1 MKHLPLKFGML
12 STALLIGILISLQSV
27 RGQQTHTHHT
37 PVSVTVNKDSS
48 KTSNTDKNI
57 SKTFDKKNS
66 LKTSKTEKKNYF
78 GRQLAPIVEGK
89 RTIWEYELVISE
101 TEHKLQNGAMYKV
114 WAYNGQVPAPTIVAR
129 EGDWVRITLI
139 NETSV
144 NHTIHSHG
152 LYVPQRMDGV
162 PHDHGQQQHKP
173 DDPAMKDEFMPR
185 PVAPGES
192 FTYEY
197 IARPAGTHW
206 YHCHINTNEH
216 LNRGMAGALIV
227 LPRADEPKVDQ
238 DLIMLLQEWNS
249 RYAQDGQPGNPKELN
264 DYDFF
269 TINGKSFPETQSVQT
284 ELGKILRIRLINA
297 GALPHSIHLHGHSFL
312 VTHKDGFPLAEPA
325 EMDTVLIGPGE
336 RVDIII
342 LANNPGEWPLHCHTA
357 AHQTNNGLYPGGMMT
372 HLKIGTISSP
382 KDGDGPIGKDLK
394 SVRAAWRNSAR
405 KYLGIVP

>member
-1 MKHLPLKFGML
+1 MKLLIFKYRTLYSF
-12 STALLIGILISLQSV
+12 LLIGLSICIALTVAHGQHIHDAVKNSTDSKLTKSNLNKSDPKTPNAAKESYF
-27 RGQQTHTHHT
+27 GQQIS
-37 PVSVTVNKDSS
+37 PV
-48 KTSNTDKNI
+48 I
-57 SKTFDKKNS
+57 
-66 LKTSKTEKKNYF
+66 
-78 GRQLAPIVEGK
+78 EGK
-89 RTIWEYELVISE
+89 RTIWQYELIISE

-114 WAYNGQVPAPTIVAR
+114 WAYSGQVPAPTLVAR
-129 EGDWVRITLI
+129 EGDWVRIRLI

-162 PHDHGQQQHKP
+162 PHDHGNDQQNHNN
-173 DDPAMKDEFMPR
+173 PAASKDEFMPR

-227 LPRADEPKVDQ
+227 LPRVPEPKVDH

-249 RYAQDGQPGNPKELN
+249 RYAQGGTPGNPKELN

-269 TINGKSFPETQSVQT
+269 TINGKSFPETKAVQV
-284 ELGKILRIRLINA
+284 ELGETVRIRFINA
-297 GALPHSIHLHGHSFL
+297 GALPHSMHLHGHSFL

-342 LANNPGEWPLHCHTA
+342 LANNPGDWPLHCHTA

-372 HLKIGTISSP
+372 HLKVGKISSP
-382 KDGDGPIGKDLK
+382 KEGDGPIGKDLR
-394 SVRAAWRNSAR
+394 SLRAAWRLSAH
-405 KYLGIVP
+405 KYLGIAP

>member
-1 MKHLPLKFGML
+1 MKLPLIKYRILRL
-12 STALLIGILISLQSV
+12 SVLIGLSLCLGSAV
-27 RGQQTHTHHT
+27 ARGQHTHDA
-37 PVSVTVNKDSS
+37 V
-48 KTSNTDKNI
+48 
-57 SKTFDKKNS
+57 KNS
-66 LKTSKTEKKNYF
+66 TDSTLTKGNLNKSSPKISGAVKESYF
-78 GRQLAPIVEGK
+78 GQQVSPVVEGK
-89 RTIWEYELVISE
+89 RTVWQYELVISE

-129 EGDWVRITLI
+129 EGDWVRIRLI

-162 PHDHGQQQHKP
+162 PHDHGLGQQNHNN
-173 DDPAMKDEFMPR
+173 PASSKDEFMPR

-227 LPRADEPKVDQ
+227 LPRQPEPKVDH

-249 RYAQDGQPGNPKELN
+249 RYAQNGTPGSPKELN

-269 TINGKSFPETQSVQT
+269 TINGKSFPETKTVQV
-284 ELGKILRIRLINA
+284 ELGETVRIRFINA
-297 GALPHSIHLHGHSFL
+297 GALPHSMHLHGHSFL

-336 RVDIII
+336 RVDIIV
-342 LANNPGEWPLHCHTA
+342 LANNPGDWALHCHTA
-357 AHQTNNGLYPGGMMT
+357 AHQTNNGIYPGGMMT
-372 HLKIGTISSP
+372 HLKVGKISSP
-382 KDGDGPIGKDLK
+382 KEGEGPIGKDLK
-394 SVRAAWRNSAR
+394 SIRSVWRLSAH
-405 KYLGIVP
+405 KYLGIGL